1 VGPFRSAERLERNL
15 EEWCELPSFCS
26 GLSRTFGYMT
36 AIRDLIERGPTL
48 SFEFFPP
55 KSSEAQSKLRE
66 TVDLLEKAEPDY
78 VSVTYGAGGTTRE
91 TTRETVLDF
100 TEHRSFPA
108 MPHLTCVGHSYAE
121 ILELI
126 DDYQAH
132 GVHNMLALAGDPP
145 EDGSPNPGDFRYAL
159 ELVEAL
165 REQSEMCIGVA
176 AFPELHPRSADH
188 GSDRRHLAEKLNAAD
203 FGITQFF
210 FDCDDYFRMVDDLAA
225 LGCDIPVL
233 PGVIPV
239 VNPASIRRFAG
250 MNGSTVDE
258 VLWGRLE
265 AADDPDERLEIAVD
279 AAVDQIDRLVKGGAP
294 GVHLY
299 TLNQADATIRICE
312 RIDLR

>member
-1 VGPFRSAERLERNL
+1 
-15 EEWCELPSFCS
+15 
-26 GLSRTFGYMT
+26 MT
-36 AIRDLIERGPTL
+36 TIRDLLDRGRTL

-55 KSSEAQSKLRE
+55 KTHEAQAKLRA
-66 TVDLLEKAEPDY
+66 TVDLLEKAEPDF

-91 TTRETVLDF
+91 TTRETVLDLL
-100 TEHRSFPA
+100 EHRSFPA

-121 ILELI
+121 ILDLI

-165 REQSEMCIGVA
+165 RQHSDMSIGVA
-176 AFPELHPRSADH
+176 AFPEVHPRSA
-188 GSDRRHLAEKLNAAD
+188 SKTVDRVHLAEKLNAAD

-210 FDCDDYFRMVDDLAA
+210 FDPADYFAMVDELAA
-225 LGCDIPVL
+225 IGCDTPVL

-239 VNPASIRRFAG
+239 VNPQSVRRFAG
-250 MNGSTVDE
+250 MNGSAVDE

-279 AAVDQIDRLVKGGAP
+279 AAVAQIETLLDGGAP
-294 GVHLY
+294 GIHLY
-299 TLNQADATIRICE
+299 TLNQADATVRICE
-312 RIDLR
+312 RIDIR